1 MTFLSP
7 IADNVHLVL
16 EYIDRYETR
25 IEEVKPFFTL
35 EGRKLVEVCRNI
47 PKKLA
52 EFKIYAAEL
61 KSIEE
66 LLSIRR
72 DKIEGVRHK
81 AYNEGYSRQ
90 LSQTD
95 IKQYIKGDPE
105 FVEMSELIL
114 EITHLRN
121 SINGIIDALDTMNW
135 QMGHITKMAV
145 ASLEEYVL

>member
-1 MTFLSP
+1 LQK
-7 IADNVHLVL
+7 
-16 EYIDRYETR
+16 Y
-25 IEEVKPFFTL
+25 
-35 EGRKLVEVCRNI
+35 
-47 PKKLA
+47 
-52 EFKIYAAEL
+52 
-61 KSIEE
+61 
-66 LLSIRR
+66 
-72 DKIEGVRHK
+72 
-81 AYNEGYSRQ
+81 EGYSRQ